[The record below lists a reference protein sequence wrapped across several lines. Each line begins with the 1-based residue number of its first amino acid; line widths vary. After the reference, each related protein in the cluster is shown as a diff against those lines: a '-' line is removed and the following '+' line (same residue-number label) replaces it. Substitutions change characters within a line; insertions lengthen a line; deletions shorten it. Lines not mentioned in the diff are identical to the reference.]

1 MKLLIIFC
9 FLWFAQVFSQPAGS
23 QPAGFFPQAGAT
35 ENVWVFFTDKENVE
49 FDPFAFFHP
58 KAIERRLRHGQD
70 LFDEIDFPV
79 RADYLQTIA
88 GMVDS
93 LDVVSRWFN
102 AVSVYASPLQLE
114 TLERLDF
121 VDRIEYMTLNL
132 LPAAYAEE
140 EPIISKFST
149 KDMELL
155 LAHTAHLKGRW
166 FHKNGFDGRG
176 IRIAIFDAGFPGVD
190 EHPAFKHILNENRI
204 VATRDFVRNQQGVFH
219 KNSHGASVM
228 SVIGGL
234 IDSVPMGLATGAEF
248 LLART
253 ETWTEFFSEEKNWL
267 AAVEWAD
274 QHGADII
281 NSSLGYT
288 RHRYFPEDMDG
299 NSSLVARAAA
309 IAFQKGMLIVNAA
322 GNEGGTESW
331 KIIGTPADAPEVLSV
346 GAVDFPS
353 LLRADYSSR
362 GPTADGR
369 LSPSVSALGTVYAAG
384 KSGFKR
390 IQGTSFASPLLA
402 GFAACLWQMHP
413 DWTNQQVFD
422 AIQQSATLFPYF
434 DYSHGYGIP
443 QADFFFRNKSL
454 EIQPTFEFEITK
466 DTLKVL
472 SRLKT
477 LNETGLDRQD
487 RYLYY
492 QVRDASDL
500 ILEYSVL
507 LATETEI
514 LKLNLSDFEPGQK
527 ILVHLAGYTSAWT
540 FLNQ

>member
-1 MKLLIIFC
+1 MKLLNIVWVLLLAVVFPGPSGAQSAW
-9 FLWFAQVFSQPAGS
+9 FLPEAE
-23 QPAGFFPQAGAT
+23 AT
-35 ENVWVFFTDKENVE
+35 ENVWVFLTDKEGVD
-49 FDPFAFFHP
+49 FDPHAFFHP
-58 KAIERRLRHGQD
+58 KAIERRLRHAQD
-70 LFDEIDFPV
+70 LFDALDFPV
-79 RADYLQTIA
+79 REDYLQTIS

-102 AVSVYASPLQLE
+102 AVSVYATPRQLAAIGQ
-114 TLERLDF
+114 LAF
-121 VDRIEYMTLNL
+121 VDRIEPMTLNL
-132 LPAAYAEE
+132 VPAGLAEE
-140 EPIISKFST
+140 ESIISGFTT
-149 KDMELL
+149 KEMELL

-166 FHKNGFDGRG
+166 FHKNGFDGHG

-190 EHPAFKHILNENRI
+190 NHPAFKDIRSENRI

-219 KNSHGASVM
+219 KNSHGTSVM
-228 SVIGGL
+228 SVIGGR
-234 IDSVPMGLATGAEF
+234 IDSIPIGLATGAEF

-253 ETWTEFFSEEKNWL
+253 ETWTEYFSEEKNWL

-309 IAFQKGMLIVNAA
+309 IAFQKGILIVNAA
-322 GNEGGTESW
+322 GNDGTTESW

-353 LLRADYSSR
+353 LLRANYSSR

-384 KSGFKR
+384 KTGFKR
-390 IQGTSFASPLLA
+390 TQGTSFASPLLA

-413 DWTNQQVFD
+413 EWTNQQVFD
-422 AIQQSATLFPYF
+422 AMQQSATLFPYF

-443 QADFFFRNKSL
+443 QADYFFRNKSL
-454 EIQPTFEFEITK
+454 EIQPTFDFEITK
-466 DTLKVL
+466 DTLKVM

-477 LNETGLDRQD
+477 FNETGLDRQD

-492 QVRDASDL
+492 QVRDASDR
-500 ILEYSVL
+500 IMEYSVL
-507 LATETEI
+507 LATETEV
-514 LKLNLSDFEPGQK
+514 LELSLGDFEPGQK

-540 FLNQ
+540 F

>member
-1 MKLLIIFC
+1 MKVIKIVWVLLVVVAFPGSAVAQSSG
-9 FLWFAQVFSQPAGS
+9 FLPE
-23 QPAGFFPQAGAT
+23 AGAT
-35 ENVWVFFTDKENVE
+35 ENVWVFLTDKEGVD
-49 FDPFAFFHP
+49 FDPHAFFHP

-70 LFDEIDFPV
+70 LFDALDFPV
-79 RADYLQTIA
+79 REDYLQTIA
-88 GMVDS
+88 SLVDS

-102 AVSVYASPLQLE
+102 AVSVYGNPRQLAAV
-114 TLERLDF
+114 ERLAF
-121 VDRIEYMTLNL
+121 VDRIEPMILNMVT
-132 LPAAYAEE
+132 AAYREE
-140 EPIISKFST
+140 ESIISKFST
-149 KDMELL
+149 KEMELL

-190 EHPAFKHILNENRI
+190 EHPAFQQIRSENRI
-204 VATRDFVRNQQGVFH
+204 VATRDFVRNQRGVFR
-219 KNSHGASVM
+219 KNSHGTSVM
-228 SVIGGL
+228 SVIGGV
-234 IDSVPMGLATGAEF
+234 IDSVPIGLATGAEF

-253 ETWTEFFSEEKNWL
+253 ETWTEYFSEEKNWL

-299 NSSLVARAAA
+299 KSSLVARAAA
-309 IAFQKGMLIVNAA
+309 IAFQKGILIVNAA
-322 GNEGGTESW
+322 GNEGTTESW

-384 KSGFKR
+384 KTGFKR

-413 DWTNQQVFD
+413 EWNNQQVFD
-422 AIQQSATLFPYF
+422 AMQQSATLFPYF

-443 QADFFFRNKSL
+443 QADYFFRNKSL
-454 EIQPTFEFEITK
+454 EIQPTFDFENTS
-466 DTLKVL
+466 DTLKVV
-472 SRLKT
+472 SRLKV
-477 LNETGLDRQD
+477 LNDKGLDRQD

-492 QVRDASDL
+492 QIRDASDR

-507 LATETEI
+507 LATETEV
-514 LKLNLSDFEPGQK
+514 LTLNLSDLEPGQK
-527 ILVHLAGYTSAWT
+527 ILVHLAGYTSSWT
-540 FLNQ
+540 Y